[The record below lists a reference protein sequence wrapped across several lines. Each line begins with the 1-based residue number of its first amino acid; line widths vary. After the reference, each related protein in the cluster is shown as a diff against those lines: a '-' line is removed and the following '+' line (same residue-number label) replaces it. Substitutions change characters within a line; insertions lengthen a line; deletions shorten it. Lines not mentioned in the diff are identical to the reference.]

1 MSDPF
6 ISLTCPYCGSNMQR
20 DLKRNLLVCPACGSE
35 HLIKD
40 DAGSLTPPVR
50 ENVNTCPH
58 CMRNDQVMKVSAILS
73 SQVHQTEGTTQV
85 SDVSSDY
92 KGRVYTTTR
101 TVPTHAIQMSD
112 LAHKLR
118 MPDPPSNPYVTGC
131 SSNWRYVVYLVTGF
145 LIFYSIFARQII
157 PNNHPKGSVSYN
169 TLNQTYALLFL
180 AAFLL
185 VLLSFYL
192 HNKYKAI
199 RQNRENYDEQLKTV
213 ILPKWGRAQKR
224 WNNAYYCGRDDLVFI
239 NNEESSVDAD
249 HFSEWLI
256 ETTP

>member
-1 MSDPF
+1 MSDSF

-58 CMRNDQVMKVSAILS
+58 CMRNDQVMKVSAILG
-73 SQVHQTEGTTQV
+73 SQVHQTDGTMQV

-118 MPDPPSNPYVTGC
+118 MPDLPTNPYVSGC
-131 SSNWRYVVYLVTGF
+131 RSNFRFIVYIAAASFIAQSLSMVNSG
-145 LIFYSIFARQII
+145 QD
-157 PNNHPKGSVSYN
+157 KVSV
-169 TLNQTYALLFL
+169 
-180 AAFLL
+180 
-185 VLLSFYL
+185 
-192 HNKYKAI
+192 
-199 RQNRENYDEQLKTV
+199 
-213 ILPKWGRAQKR
+213 
-224 WNNAYYCGRDDLVFI
+224 GRD
-239 NNEESSVDAD
+239 
-249 HFSEWLI
+249 
-256 ETTP
+256 